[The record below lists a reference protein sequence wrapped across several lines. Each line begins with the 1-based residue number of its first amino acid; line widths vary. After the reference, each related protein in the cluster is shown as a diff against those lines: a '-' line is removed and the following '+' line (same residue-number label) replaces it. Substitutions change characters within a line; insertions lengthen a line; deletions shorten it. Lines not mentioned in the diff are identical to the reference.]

1 MRKLTKFASAVVVCL
16 FSAILLVAC
25 GGTKIE
31 SAYIKTGTMATTIIK
46 GETLDTSKAIAV
58 VTYSDDKTKEVPNS
72 ELTFGTI
79 DTSTTGTKNLEV
91 TYDDFKFYVQIKVV
105 ASEADVNTITSFSSD
120 LLTDFAAN
128 SSAKEN
134 KQEEFFQL
142 NKTHLVGDDNALD
155 FRINAKG
162 INADGELVEG
172 LTKVRTTIKIEEISG
187 STSNPVYTELTGSNL
202 SAKVDYI
209 DTEMST
215 IDFSNNAINKQFRI
229 TVSAVNYDPTMFDEQ
244 NPASF
249 TAVVKV
255 VDGYNVYNAQQLSV
269 MDNGNRDNSWTS
281 LKEQWGLTGINPKA
295 VVLQSS
301 IKITDNDIPARH
313 FYTQEEVNGLSA
325 DIKNKTNQPIVGS
338 MKDEHTEIYYRLVAN
353 GESFNFYG
361 NYFDIDV
368 AEVSRSV
375 IDSDKNGVR
384 VAEGEGDASYITTH
398 IPLMRIYGGKYEN
411 TKLTQVNLGVGEN
424 TNGEVNLVDTYFIG
438 NGERSANPLASGG
451 MILLKTAG
459 VNFEANNTIHK
470 NFFIGYFAEYGYNLD
485 TTGVTDQQQ
494 IKNIK
499 NDGNPDKN
507 NEYRFIDCKG
517 YNAYNTLY
525 YLWGASNVYME
536 NNEMIGAGGPAIIA
550 DHVTSVNDFKKQ
562 TGEGGF
568 PTNLNIVNSKNSKIE
583 SWVNGYEPWFATYDG
598 ASQQFASL
606 TTVNTSIYDK
616 MGYGFVKSIDGVDGF
631 MNLIIVHKWGIKKFN
646 EDKAMTRGTTNIFD
660 TVEDYNAYME
670 TGKLAD
676 GSTYYGYNKSM
687 SYAGDS
693 YAYESNA
700 VKAFLQYA
708 QGGAPVGFE
717 ASTSGHIAIPTGETA
732 AMPLGNKITDGKQ
745 LNIYMANG
753 FGAVVDLFKK

>member
-31 SAYIKTGTMATTIIK
+31 SAYIKTGTMATTILK

-281 LKEQWGLTGINPKA
+281 LKEQWGLTGINPNA

-375 IDSDKNGVR
+375 IDSDNNGVR

-411 TKLTQVNLGVGEN
+411 TKLTQVNLESGEN

-470 NFFIGYFAEYGYNLD
+470 NFFIGYFAEYGYNMD
-485 TTGVTDQQQ
+485 TTGVTDPQQ

-517 YNAYNTLY
+517 YNDYNALY

-568 PTNLNIVNSKNSKIE
+568 PTNLNIVNSKIE
-583 SWVNGYEPWFATYDG
+583 SWVNGYEPWFATYTG
-598 ASQQFASL
+598 ASAQFSELA
-606 TTVNTSIYDK
+606 TANAIYDK
-616 MGYGFVKSIDGVDGF
+616 MGYGFKKSIDGVDGF
-631 MNLIIVHKWGIKKFN
+631 MNIIIVHKWGSKDFTK
-646 EDKAMTRGTTNIFD
+646 DVAMTRGTTNIFD
-660 TVEDYNAYME
+660 SVEDYNAYME
-670 TGKLAD
+670 TGELAD
-676 GSTYYGYNKSM
+676 HSTYYGYNKSM
-687 SYAGDS
+687 SYVGDS
-693 YAYESNA
+693 YAYDSNA
-700 VKAFLQYA
+700 VNEFLKSALQYKTK
-708 QGGAPVGFE
+708 VGFE
-717 ASTSGHIAIPTGETA
+717 ASTSGHIAIPTGETSA
-732 AMPLGNKITDGKQ
+732 LTPLGTDIANGKQ